1 MKFKVLRTR
10 IASAAAILLF
20 SVSMSAASILLTVP
34 TTGPTGNMQQVDDIY
49 WAQPN
54 LLLILLGT
62 S

>member
-49 WAQPN
+49 WA
-54 LLLILLGT
+54 
-62 S
+62 